1 MKNNID
7 KNLVRKARR
16 QVMIETVILDTKI
29 DRLLYINLNRLII
42 TIDLQINAALGN
54 KIDEIYKA

>member
-7 KNLVRKARR
+7 KNLVRKTRR

-54 KIDEIYKA
+54 IIDEIYKG

>member
-54 KIDEIYKA
+54 IIDEIYKA

>member
-1 MKNNID
+1 MKDNID
-7 KNLVRKARR
+7 KNLVRKVR
-16 QVMIETVILDTKI
+16 QQVLIETVILDPKI

-54 KIDEIYKA
+54 KNDEIYKG